1 MRHKRNNNQVEIE
14 GLNIEMTIIHEE
26 ISGYFGVHTNLTLK
40 EKKIKK
46 SKKSIT

>member
-40 EKKIKK
+40 EKNK
-46 SKKSIT
+46 